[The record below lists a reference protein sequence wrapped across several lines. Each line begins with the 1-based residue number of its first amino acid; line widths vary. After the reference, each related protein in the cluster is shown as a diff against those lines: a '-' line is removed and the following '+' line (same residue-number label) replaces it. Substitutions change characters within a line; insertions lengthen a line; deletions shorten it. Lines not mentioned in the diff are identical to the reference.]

1 MNTYSNLLKK
11 ENILLQKNQ
20 ITKSSSQFRLVFF
33 QKEKY
38 GFFFIKK
45 KLKNQIST
53 FGIANC
59 LRLGVCTDQSQSM
72 INFGPSLHERAQT
85 NATSKIDDKTRSS
98 KYSIICS
105 AIKEQTNYFN
115 FCSPPSTFARSF
127 ASRERAKA
135 MLAQEKA
142 RKSYACA
149 SNNLKLNNS
158 FTLQKNKVDY
168 RVKIYNSTK
177 SSTFS
182 ESKIQLFGKADPRV
196 NKIYSLVC
204 MQVGFAEAAKEQLAL
219 RAQAKLPFCAAPPEE
234 RTFANRRSEQK
245 KKEKKNYNLNFLKK
259 LNSFNFLFEKNATN
273 KWVNWVL
280 ESKIPKNNVNV
291 ESFNKIAPF
300 TSNSQ
305 VQRSGLVNKVY
316 SLGRSAKEQKEE
328 NLLSKNFYKSGYSKI
343 HELKLVSVEIA
354 SPEKIKEWAEKVLP
368 NGKVFGEVTN
378 ANTLHYKTFKP
389 HKGGLFCERIFGPL
403 RDFECACGVRSKPIE
418 LESFLNEN
426 QQKKRFFCMNC
437 DVEYTWSVIR
447 RYQLGYIQLI
457 SPVSHIWF
465 LKANPSYLSLLLDFR
480 RSHLESIIY
489 CTEAITLENLWKNS
503 QTLGLD
509 TSPSTLYS
517 IWQKLLEEEKLITRK
532 HKETKKSHSIF
543 TKGRTKNINFSI
555 NYQLKQNKKR
565 LNLMYLYTNN
575 KDLFYKTTNIMYD
588 YIQNYLYKNKILS
601 NNQFYNYEKSYE
613 KSLKLIYKKTFFQIL
628 ASSQSKTSKQ
638 SLRSTCAS
646 IAFACSSSFALS
658 LFLSLLFREAK
669 ERRLRRTA
677 CEGAK
682 ERSEG
687 ARRRSEE
694 RAKAERKNLHLKNQI
709 ISNIYEKKIMEFKD
723 NFLVLAES
731 IFQIYFIKLY
741 LKDKNFIIQIP
752 NNILQLFCE
761 FFLLYCIQIQFH
773 FYIKKNPLN
782 NLPKILSVNKKKKS
796 STFHPLRSFASAEP
810 MKSSKSK
817 VFTPQATSLI
827 DDSKVLLNHTIKKE
841 NKNNNNNLREHSFC
855 TLSSKEASK
864 SKIFHL
870 KKIKEENNKILK
882 VSSKIKNGIHGATG
896 LFYYTGICVF
906 KKQIKLNTFF
916 QKNKKIH
923 FNFPYNK
930 ETTYKINFNKKDNL
944 FENVKLFL
952 NSIKFSSI
960 SISKSFIQ
968 NVQSKKQTN
977 LLQNL
982 IREIH
987 SYNKNDILS
996 QQKNR
1001 KNISEILYLLYEFYK
1016 KEMVSYKRIPKIEYK
1031 VVNKVYSLLRSAKEQ
1046 KKDKK
1051 YSILNDIYSLNT
1063 FLTLFYIKNHKYKFS
1078 EIINF
1083 NNLINYLCNI
1093 PTNLQTK
1100 FKSNLRKHS
1109 FCTLTSSFALSL
1121 AEQSEGARQRS
1132 EEVSKRRSKKDKILK
1147 IQSKN
1152 VINLTKNCSNLNL
1165 NKKNTLNQRKKF
1177 LFLQKQK
1184 SLILRNPQFFS
1195 SIYSK
1200 KTSKNIYSSQF
1211 SDNYKKTK
1219 ERQYK
1224 EDWQMSLKKKMLK
1237 NDLYTIS
1244 YSHLWS
1250 LNADWKSF
1258 FYYNSAPKDFED
1270 THIYYSYRKGSFY
1283 NKSNKFSTKLDIL
1296 SQIDDIFVSDSMI
1309 QGQRSTEDLKYKKIF
1324 TLLQSEGA
1332 KALSKR
1338 EQPKTKD
1345 PYLKSYFGRQNANN
1359 QSFSLSFPLSLRFFA
1374 PSHAGRLRR
1383 SSKRKKKESSKSL
1396 FAERIKEREAKII
1409 KTTEFLSKINT
1420 PVAGAAI
1427 VKKLLSE
1434 YTPSELKKMVKQH
1447 QVLLPKLNQNIR
1459 QLKEK
1464 AIKKFDFVKI
1474 QKLLN
1479 KRDHIIRRL
1488 KLIRKFS
1495 RKNVDPTS
1503 MILSVLPVL
1512 PPDLRPILKLQNQI
1526 AASDLNRLYQRII
1539 YRNERLK
1546 KFLKDPST
1554 SQSFEMK
1561 YAQRLLQEAVDNL
1574 IQNGKGNVKP
1584 ETNSRGQALKS
1595 LSEILKGKQGR
1606 FRQYLLGKRVDY
1618 SGRSVIVVGPKLK
1631 LYECGLPKE
1640 MAIELFLPFLIKR
1653 ILHYKIARTVIG
1665 AKNFLYSNKTYC
1677 INLLNEIMRNHPV
1690 LLNRAPTLHRLGIQ
1704 AFQPKLVEG
1713 RAILLHPL
1721 VCPAF
1726 NADFDGD
1733 QMAVHLPIT
1742 VEARAEAWTLIFSRN
1757 HLISPATGDP
1767 IVLPS
1772 QDMVLGCYYLTSEK
1786 KNIKRFQKHNKDF
1799 VNSPNQLLS
1808 LHAEQSQFMIDKD
1821 KDVEL
1826 CESASTHGAKSTAL
1840 CTHTK
1845 TNENLNIND
1854 KKYNRFF
1861 CISNLFNLEKVLNA
1875 YQLGKISVQS
1885 IVWIKW
1891 KGNIQ
1896 FANEPLSML
1905 EIRLTRYGIRDQIH
1919 SKSYKRIDKEENI
1932 LNQYIR
1938 TTPGR
1943 ILINNI
1949 AQKCMLL

>member
-11 ENILLQKNQ
+11 ENISIKKNQ
-20 ITKSSSQFRLVFF
+20 IIKSSSKLRLVFF
-33 QKEKY
+33 KKEKY

-45 KLKNQIST
+45 KLKNQIFNST
-53 FGIANC
+53 SN
-59 LRLGVCTDQSQSM
+59 
-72 INFGPSLHERAQT
+72 N
-85 NATSKIDDKTRSS
+85 
-98 KYSIICS
+98 YSIICS
-105 AIKEQTNYFN
+105 ATKEQTNYFN
-115 FCSPPSTFARSF
+115 ENS
-127 ASRERAKA
+127 
-135 MLAQEKA
+135 
-142 RKSYACA
+142 
-149 SNNLKLNNS
+149 KLNNP

-168 RVKIYNSTK
+168 RFQIYNSLLFGSKDYCESSIHKKPLT

-182 ESKIQLFGKADPRV
+182 ESKIQLV
-196 NKIYSLVC
+196 NKVYK
-204 MQVGFAEAAKEQLAL
+204 Q
-219 RAQAKLPFCAAPPEE
+219 
-234 RTFANRRSEQK
+234 

-259 LNSFNFLFEKNATN
+259 LNCFNFLLKKNTTN
-273 KWVNWVL
+273 KWVNWV
-280 ESKIPKNNVNV
+280 NDVNF
-291 ESFNKIAPF
+291 ESFNKIGSF
-300 TSNSQ
+300 TSELQ
-305 VQRSGLVNKVY
+305 VQKN
-316 SLGRSAKEQKEE
+316 KEQ
-328 NLLSKNFYKSGYSKI
+328 NPLSKNLYKSGYSKI
-343 HELKLVSVEIA
+343 HELKLVRVEIA

-403 RDFECACGVRSKPIE
+403 KDFECACGVRSKPIE
-418 LESFLNEN
+418 LESFVNEN

-465 LKANPSYLSLLLDFR
+465 LKANPSYLSLILDFR

-489 CTEAITLENLWKNS
+489 CTEAITLENLWKSS

-517 IWQKLLEEEKLITRK
+517 IWQKLLEEEKLIKRK
-532 HKETKKSHSIF
+532 HKEIKKLVVGEAEKVNKQKQELLF
-543 TKGRTKNINFSI
+543 AKENTKNRNLTINS
-555 NYQLKQNKKR
+555 QLKQNKKH
-565 LNLMYLYTNN
+565 LNLMHLYVNN
-575 KDLFYKTTNIMYD
+575 KDLFYKTKNIMYD
-588 YIQNYLYKNKILS
+588 YIQNSFYKNKILS

-613 KSLKLIYKKTFFQIL
+613 KSLKFIYQKTFFQVL
-628 ASSQSKTSKQ
+628 AFTNKTLLISNIDFFTVDNK
-638 SLRSTCAS
+638 RSC
-646 IAFACSSSFALS
+646 FVSSFDSAKSSHQQNLQVAEVEGEVCAQHHQLMPKKDYPLGGAEERVSSKILLS
-658 LFLSLLFREAK
+658 VEAK
-669 ERRLRRTA
+669 Q
-677 CEGAK
+677 K
-682 ERSEG
+682 SEV
-687 ARRRSEE
+687 
-694 RAKAERKNLHLKNQI
+694 KKQI
-709 ISNIYEKKIMEFKD
+709 LSNIYEKEIMQFKD
-723 NFLVLAES
+723 NFLKLAES
-731 IFQIYFIKLY
+731 FFQIYFIKLY
-741 LKDKNFIIQIP
+741 LKDKNLIIQIP
-752 NNILQLFCE
+752 NNILKVFCE
-761 FFLLYCIQIQFH
+761 FFLFYCIQIQLD
-773 FYIKKNPLN
+773 FYIKRNPLN
-782 NLPKILSVNKKKKS
+782 NLPKILSINKKKKS
-796 STFHPLRSFASAEP
+796 STY
-810 MKSSKSK
+810 
-817 VFTPQATSLI
+817 
-827 DDSKVLLNHTIKKE
+827 NKK
-841 NKNNNNNLREHSFC
+841 NQ
-855 TLSSKEASK
+855 
-864 SKIFHL
+864 IFYL
-870 KKIKEENNKILK
+870 KKIKEGNKKILK
-882 VSSKIKNGIHGATG
+882 VSSKIKKGIGGITG
-896 LFYYTGICVF
+896 FFYYTGICFF

-923 FNFPYNK
+923 LNFLYNK
-930 ETTYKINFNKKDNL
+930 ETTYKIYFNKKKNL
-944 FENVKLFL
+944 LSFAEENVKFSLARAL
-952 NSIKFSSI
+952 LRLRKSPSLRDNDSEIIDNLRISNLQLLKTKSESISGAEEPKNSIA
-960 SISKSFIQ
+960 KSFIQ

-977 LLQNL
+977 LLQYL
-982 IREIH
+982 IREI
-987 SYNKNDILS
+987 YYKNEILS
-996 QQKNR
+996 HQKNQ
-1001 KNISEILYLLYEFYK
+1001 KNASDILYLLYEFYK
-1016 KEMVSYKRIPKIEYK
+1016 KEIVSNTCKQSLLRQSERVFRESLIHDNLRLTKEALVVGEAEKVYFFAPRHRRLSSISDCRKRQKKEKIPEIEYK
-1031 VVNKVYSLLRSAKEQ
+1031 Q
-1046 KKDKK
+1046 DKN
-1051 YSILNDIYSLNT
+1051 SSMLSDIYSFNT
-1063 FLTLFYIKNHKYKFS
+1063 FLNLFYIKNHKYKFS
-1078 EIINF
+1078 EIVNF
-1083 NNLINYLCNI
+1083 NNLINYFCKISN
-1093 PTNLQTK
+1093 NKAYKFTK
-1100 FKSNLRKHS
+1100 KYNVKLVNKVYK
-1109 FCTLTSSFALSL
+1109 
-1121 AEQSEGARQRS
+1121 Q
-1132 EEVSKRRSKKDKILK
+1132 KKDKMLK
-1147 IQSKN
+1147 IQSEN
-1152 VINLTKNCSNLNL
+1152 LINLTKNCSNLNL
-1165 NKKNTLNQRKKF
+1165 NKKNTLNQRKKI

-1184 SLILRNPQFFS
+1184 SLTLRNPQLFS

-1200 KTSKNIYSSQF
+1200 KSSNKIYYSQF
-1211 SDNYKKTK
+1211 SESYNSYNKNSYNNNSYNNNKKPK

-1224 EDWQMSLKKKMLK
+1224 ENFRFHINEAAVNSKINEQNTLQKKMLK

-1244 YSHLWS
+1244 YSHLWP
-1250 LNADWKSF
+1250 LNSDWKSF

-1270 THIYYSYRKGSFY
+1270 TYIFYSYRKESFY

-1296 SQIDDIFVSDSMI
+1296 SQIDNIFISDSMI
-1309 QGQRSTEDLKYKKIF
+1309 KDLGSPFGLVSFPLQIQKSTEDLKYKQIF
-1324 TLLQSEGA
+1324 FT
-1332 KALSKR
+1332 
-1338 EQPKTKD
+1338 EQPNSKD
-1345 PYLKSYFGRQNANN
+1345 TY
-1359 QSFSLSFPLSLRFFA
+1359 
-1374 PSHAGRLRR
+1374 
-1383 SSKRKKKESSKSL
+1383 SL
-1396 FAERIKEREAKII
+1396 FHMQNTASLEPKIVFSESYKTYNNNGLPLPKKERETKVT
-1409 KTTEFLSKINT
+1409 KTTEFLSKMNS
-1420 PVAGAAI
+1420 PLAGAAI

-1464 AIKKFDFVKI
+1464 AIKKLDFVKI

-1495 RKNVDPTS
+1495 CKNGDPTS

-1786 KNIKRFQKHNKDF
+1786 KNIKRLQTHNKDF
-1799 VNSPNQLLS
+1799 VNSPNKHLLPYYNPS
-1808 LHAEQSQFMIDKD
+1808 KINKEAISFMDERSGFRTEDSKNNIK
-1821 KDVEL
+1821 
-1826 CESASTHGAKSTAL
+1826 
-1840 CTHTK
+1840 
-1845 TNENLNIND
+1845 NENLNINE
-1854 KKYNRFF
+1854 KKYNNFF
-1861 CISNLFNLEKVLNA
+1861 CISNIFHLEKVLNA

-1891 KGNIQ
+1891 KGKTQ
-1896 FANEPLSML
+1896 FANEPLSMI
-1905 EIRLTRYGIRDQIH
+1905 EIRLNRYGIRDQIH
-1919 SKSYKRIDKEENI
+1919 SKSYKRIDKAGNL

>member
-11 ENILLQKNQ
+11 ENILLKKNQ

-59 LRLGVCTDQSQSM
+59 LRIGVCTDQSQSM

-85 NATSKIDDKTRSS
+85 NVTSKIDDKTRSS

-115 FCSPPSTFARSF
+115 
-127 ASRERAKA
+127 
-135 MLAQEKA
+135 
-142 RKSYACA
+142 
-149 SNNLKLNNS
+149 NNSKLNNS

-196 NKIYSLVC
+196 NKIYLLVC
-204 MQVGFAEAAKEQLAL
+204 MRFGALARTEAAKEQLA
-219 RAQAKLPFCAAPPEE
+219 QAKLPSE
-234 RTFANRRSEQK
+234 RAFAKRRSEQK

-291 ESFNKIAPF
+291 ESFNKIGPF

-316 SLGRSAKEQKEE
+316 SLVRSAPRANEQKEE

-555 NYQLKQNKKR
+555 NYQLKQNKNR

-575 KDLFYKTTNIMYD
+575 KDLFYKTINIMYD

-638 SLRSTCAS
+638 SLRATCAS

-658 LFLSLLFREAK
+658 LFLS
-669 ERRLRRTA
+669 
-677 CEGAK
+677 
-682 ERSEG
+682 RSEG

-694 RAKAERKNLHLKNQI
+694 QAKAERKNLHLKNQI

-796 STFHPLRSFASAEP
+796 ATFHPLRSFASVEP
-810 MKSSKSK
+810 MKSSESK
-817 VFTPQATSLI
+817 VCAPQATSLI
-827 DDSKVLLNHTIKKE
+827 DDSKILLNHTIKKE
-841 NKNNNNNLREHSFC
+841 NKNNNNNLHKHSFC
-855 TLSSKEASK
+855 TRGASK

-882 VSSKIKNGIHGATG
+882 VSSKIKNGIHGTTG

-1031 VVNKVYSLLRSAKEQ
+1031 VVNKVYSLLHSAKEQ
-1046 KKDKK
+1046 KQDKK

-1093 PTNLQTK
+1093 PTKKYN
-1100 FKSNLRKHS
+1100 
-1109 FCTLTSSFALSL
+1109 
-1121 AEQSEGARQRS
+1121 
-1132 EEVSKRRSKKDKILK
+1132 VKKDKILK

-1211 SDNYKKTK
+1211 SDNYQKPK

-1237 NDLYTIS
+1237 NDLYTIC
-1244 YSHLWS
+1244 YSHLWP

-1296 SQIDDIFVSDSMI
+1296 SQIEDIFVSDSMI

-1332 KALSKR
+1332 KALPKR
-1338 EQPKTKD
+1338 EQPKPKD

-1359 QSFSLSFPLSLRFFA
+1359 QSFSLSFPLSLRSFA
-1374 PSHAGRLRR
+1374 PSHAER
-1383 SSKRKKKESSKSL
+1383 SERKSKESSKSL
-1396 FAERIKEREAKII
+1396 FAERIKERDAKII

-1464 AIKKFDFVKI
+1464 AIKKLDFVKI

-1757 HLISPATGDP
+1757 HLISPATGDL

-1808 LHAEQSQFMIDKD
+1808 LHAEQRQSMIDKD
-1821 KDVEL
+1821 KDVQL
-1826 CESASTHGAKSTAL
+1826 CESASNRGAKSTAL

>member
-1 MNTYSNLLKK
+1 MVFMNTYSNLLKK
-11 ENILLQKNQ
+11 ENILFQQNP
-20 ITKSSSQFRLVFF
+20 ITTSSSPFRLVFLP
-33 QKEKY
+33 KEKY
-38 GFFFIKK
+38 RFFFVGK
-45 KLKNQIST
+45 KLENKRST
-53 FGIANC
+53 
-59 LRLGVCTDQSQSM
+59 S
-72 INFGPSLHERAQT
+72 
-85 NATSKIDDKTRSS
+85 RSN

-105 AIKEQTNYFN
+105 ATKKQTNHLN
-115 FCSPPSTFARSF
+115 DNS
-127 ASRERAKA
+127 
-135 MLAQEKA
+135 
-142 RKSYACA
+142 
-149 SNNLKLNNS
+149 KLNNS
-158 FTLQKNKVDY
+158 FTLKQKNKVDY
-168 RVKIYNSTK
+168 KFQIYNSTK
-177 SSTFS
+177 SATFS
-182 ESKIQLFGKADPRV
+182 ETNIQ
-196 NKIYSLVC
+196 
-204 MQVGFAEAAKEQLAL
+204 
-219 RAQAKLPFCAAPPEE
+219 
-234 RTFANRRSEQK
+234 
-245 KKEKKNYNLNFLKK
+245 KEKKNYNLNFLKK
-259 LNSFNFLFEKNATN
+259 LNCFNFLLKKNATN
-273 KWVNWVL
+273 KWVNWV
-280 ESKIPKNNVNV
+280 NDVNF
-291 ESFNKIAPF
+291 ESFNKIGSSAYHYSAFALPRF
-300 TSNSQ
+300 GKAEAKAKTKELKKAELIASQPLLSLPRSSSASLPQSGGERHDLQ
-305 VQRSGLVNKVY
+305 VQRSG
-316 SLGRSAKEQKEE
+316 EE
-328 NLLSKNFYKSGYSKI
+328 NPLNKNLYKTGYSKI

-403 RDFECACGVRSKPIE
+403 KDFECACGVRSKPME
-418 LESFLNEN
+418 LESYLNEN

-447 RYQLGYIQLI
+447 RYQLGYINLI

-465 LKANPSYLSLLLDFR
+465 LKANPSYLSLLLDLR

-489 CTEAITLENLWKNS
+489 CTEAITLENLWKS
-503 QTLGLD
+503 AQTLGLD

-517 IWQKLLEEEKLITRK
+517 IWQKLLEEEKSIKRK
-532 HKETKKSHSIF
+532 HKEIKKMESFLSPHSMP
-543 TKGRTKNINFSI
+543 SALS
-555 NYQLKQNKKR
+555 LKLSGSAPLSSVPAALSLPLSLPSSAKPSLRERLRFFREANEAEPKEPKPKEPKEPKAKQKSLCLSGSLLQQKR
-565 LNLMYLYTNN
+565 LNLMYLYIKN
-575 KDLFYKTTNIMYD
+575 KDLFYKKNIMSD
-588 YIQNYLYKNKILS
+588 YIQNYFYKNKILS

-613 KSLKLIYKKTFFQIL
+613 KNLKLMYKKTFFQVVGEAKAFTNNTFL
-628 ASSQSKTSKQ
+628 FSS
-638 SLRSTCAS
+638 
-646 IAFACSSSFALS
+646 ALS
-658 LFLSLLFREAK
+658 LPLASVLSASPSEEAK
-669 ERRLRRTA
+669 EEPKRARSSQKILFFKDLINKLNIYNSLA
-677 CEGAK
+677 PHSMEKNFVLSSALLKSKISSLFGIYYYSHNNKLQK
-682 ERSEG
+682 EN
-687 ARRRSEE
+687 
-694 RAKAERKNLHLKNQI
+694 KKIKNLHLKKQI
-709 ISNIYEKKIMEFKD
+709 ISNIYEKEIVQFKD

-731 IFQIYFIKLY
+731 FFQIYFTKLY
-741 LKDKNFIIQIP
+741 LKDKNFIMQIP

-761 FFLLYCIQIQFH
+761 FFLFYCIQIQLN

-782 NLPKILSVNKKKKS
+782 NLPKIFSNNKKKI
-796 STFHPLRSFASAEP
+796 STY
-810 MKSSKSK
+810 
-817 VFTPQATSLI
+817 
-827 DDSKVLLNHTIKKE
+827 
-841 NKNNNNNLREHSFC
+841 NKNNQ
-855 TLSSKEASK
+855 
-864 SKIFHL
+864 IFSL
-870 KKIKEENNKILK
+870 KKIKAGNNKILK
-882 VSSKIKNGIHGATG
+882 VSSKIKKGIHSTTG
-896 LFYYTGICVF
+896 LFYYTGICLF
-906 KKQIKLNTFF
+906 KKQIKLNMFF
-916 QKNKKIH
+916 QKNKKFH
-923 FNFPYNK
+923 LNFPYNK
-930 ETTYKINFNKKDNL
+930 EITYKINFNKKNNL
-944 FENVKLFL
+944 FENVKLSL
-952 NSIKFSSI
+952 NLIESFNKYSSI
-960 SISKSFIQ
+960 SISKSFIP
-968 NVQSKKQTN
+968 NVQNKKQAN
-977 LLQNL
+977 LLQIL
-982 IREIH
+982 IQEIH
-987 SYNKNDILS
+987 HKNNILS
-996 QQKNR
+996 IQKNR
-1001 KNISEILYLLYEFYK
+1001 KNLSDILYVLYQFYK
-1016 KEMVSYKRIPKIEYK
+1016 KEMVSYKETSEIKYK
-1031 VVNKVYSLLRSAKEQ
+1031 Q
-1046 KKDKK
+1046 DKK
-1051 YSILNDIYSLNT
+1051 FSILMDIYSLST
-1063 FLTLFYIKNHKYKFS
+1063 FLNLFYIKNNKYKFS

-1083 NNLINYLCNI
+1083 NNLINYLYKI
-1093 PTNLQTK
+1093 S
-1100 FKSNLRKHS
+1100 SNKKYKLFHLGSSLAS
-1109 FCTLTSSFALSL
+1109 FTPSALSL
-1121 AEQSEGARQRS
+1121 HFFRSQPLRESEGEAEANEAEPKEAEDLPKPREPQRKLLLSLRPSHFGSFGSALPKRKRVGKAEEGSERAERNKRS
-1132 EEVSKRRSKKDKILK
+1132 ETEDMMQKDQILK
-1147 IQSKN
+1147 IQSGN
-1152 VINLTKNCSNLNL
+1152 VINLTKNCSYLNL

-1195 SIYSK
+1195 SIYFK
-1200 KTSKNIYSSQF
+1200 KTANNIYTEQYSQ
-1211 SDNYKKTK
+1211 SPKA
-1219 ERQYK
+1219 RQYK
-1224 EDWQMSLKKKMLK
+1224 EDWPSSSLPLLHIGSFAPFGSRKHVGFAEEGTEAKGSEAELLLSLPRRGSALPSERSEQKKILK

-1244 YSHLWS
+1244 YSHLWP

-1283 NKSNKFSTKLDIL
+1283 NKSNKFSTKLDIV
-1296 SQIDDIFVSDSMI
+1296 SQIDEIFVSDSMNNDPSLL
-1309 QGQRSTEDLKYKKIF
+1309 GSFASFASSSPKRSKRVHGTE
-1324 TLLQSEGA
+1324 EGA
-1332 KALSKR
+1332 KEANRVRSSSG
-1338 EQPKTKD
+1338 EQRSKTKVT
-1345 PYLKSYFGRQNANN
+1345 
-1359 QSFSLSFPLSLRFFA
+1359 
-1374 PSHAGRLRR
+1374 
-1383 SSKRKKKESSKSL
+1383 
-1396 FAERIKEREAKII
+1396 
-1409 KTTEFLSKINT
+1409 KTTEFLSKMNS

-1427 VKKLLSE
+1427 IKKLLSE

-1447 QVLLPKLNQNIR
+1447 QVLLPKLTQNIR
-1459 QLKEK
+1459 KLKEK
-1464 AIKKFDFVKI
+1464 AIKKLDFVKI

-1495 RKNVDPTS
+1495 RKNVEPTS

-1786 KNIKRFQKHNKDF
+1786 KNISATRSQISTFKLSDQLPLAKLKELKQSEKPSPPLRGSEAEPLYGSESEELSSKRSERSEAEHNNNF
-1799 VNSPNQLLS
+1799 INSPNKL
-1808 LHAEQSQFMIDKD
+1808 E
-1821 KDVEL
+1821 
-1826 CESASTHGAKSTAL
+1826 
-1840 CTHTK
+1840 

-1854 KKYNRFF
+1854 KKYKNFF

-1891 KGNIQ
+1891 NGKTQ
-1896 FANEPLSML
+1896 FANEPLSMI
-1905 EIRLTRYGIRDQIH
+1905 EIRLNRYGIRDQIH
-1919 SKSYKRIDKEENI
+1919 SKFYKRIDKKENL
-1932 LNQYIR
+1932 LNQYIQ

-1949 AQKCMLL
+1949 TQKCMFL

>member
-1 MNTYSNLLKK
+1 MNTYSKLLKK
-11 ENILLQKNQ
+11 ENILIKKNKL
-20 ITKSSSQFRLVFF
+20 IKSSSQYRFVFF
-33 QKEKY
+33 KKEKY

-45 KLKNQIST
+45 NLNNQISYK
-53 FGIANC
+53 
-59 LRLGVCTDQSQSM
+59 RL
-72 INFGPSLHERAQT
+72 N
-85 NATSKIDDKTRSS
+85 

-105 AIKEQTNYFN
+105 ATKEQQNYFN
-115 FCSPPSTFARSF
+115 ENS
-127 ASRERAKA
+127 
-135 MLAQEKA
+135 
-142 RKSYACA
+142 
-149 SNNLKLNNS
+149 KLNNS
-158 FTLQKNKVDY
+158 FTLQRNKVDY
-168 RVKIYNSTK
+168 RFQIYNSTK
-177 SSTFS
+177 SSILNN
-182 ESKIQLFGKADPRV
+182 ESK
-196 NKIYSLVC
+196 
-204 MQVGFAEAAKEQLAL
+204 MQKE
-219 RAQAKLPFCAAPPEE
+219 
-234 RTFANRRSEQK
+234 T
-245 KKEKKNYNLNFLKK
+245 KNYNLNFLKK
-259 LNSFNFLFEKNATN
+259 LNNFHFLFQKNATN
-273 KWVNWVL
+273 KWVNWVNDVNIESFTSEL
-280 ESKIPKNNVNV
+280 QVQKSKFAFASSRFFFDNRRFPSAPSPSPEATVKKRSEGFAPRAEAQKGGDEAEQEKVSQSESK
-291 ESFNKIAPF
+291 
-300 TSNSQ
+300 
-305 VQRSGLVNKVY
+305 
-316 SLGRSAKEQKEE
+316 QKEE
-328 NLLSKNFYKSGYSKI
+328 NPLNKNLYKSGYSKI

-403 RDFECACGVRSKPIE
+403 KDFECACGVRSKPME
-418 LESFLNEN
+418 FESFLSASPTEN

-447 RYQLGYIQLI
+447 RYQLGYIQFI

-489 CTEAITLENLWKNS
+489 CTEAITLENLWKSS

-517 IWQKLLEEEKLITRK
+517 IWQKLLEEEKLIKRK
-532 HKETKKSHSIF
+532 HKEIKKIESLFHYKNKNETKETSKESLPSSHLQSRSERSETSASSSPSLPAKAMEPTRLSF
-543 TKGRTKNINFSI
+543 ADAKKKRAKGAKNINFLIHS
-555 NYQLKQNKKR
+555 QLKQNKKH
-565 LNLMYLYTNN
+565 LNLMDLYLNN
-575 KDLFYKTTNIMYD
+575 KDLFYKTKNIMYD
-588 YIQNYLYKNKILS
+588 YIQNSFYKNKILS
-601 NNQFYNYEKSYE
+601 NNKFYNYEKSYK
-613 KSLKLIYKKTFFQIL
+613 KSLKLLYKKTFFQVL
-628 ASSQSKTSKQ
+628 AFANNTLLISHLKKQMISYNNELINFSQSEKQ
-638 SLRSTCAS
+638 DKVYKQN
-646 IAFACSSSFALS
+646 
-658 LFLSLLFREAK
+658 K
-669 ERRLRRTA
+669 E
-677 CEGAK
+677 
-682 ERSEG
+682 
-687 ARRRSEE
+687 
-694 RAKAERKNLHLKNQI
+694 
-709 ISNIYEKKIMEFKD
+709 IMQFKD
-723 NFLVLAES
+723 NFLRLAES
-731 IFQIYFIKLY
+731 FFQIYFIKLY
-741 LKDKNFIIQIP
+741 LKETNLIIQIP
-752 NNILQLFCE
+752 NSILQVFCE
-761 FFLLYCIQIQFH
+761 FFLFYCIQIKKD

-782 NLPKILSVNKKKKS
+782 NLPKILSFHKETYLTS
-796 STFHPLRSFASAEP
+796 SAPS
-810 MKSSKSK
+810 
-817 VFTPQATSLI
+817 
-827 DDSKVLLNHTIKKE
+827 
-841 NKNNNNNLREHSFC
+841 NKNNQ
-855 TLSSKEASK
+855 
-864 SKIFHL
+864 IFYL
-870 KKIKEENNKILK
+870 KKIKQGNNKILK
-882 VSSKIKNGIHGATG
+882 VSSKIKKGIRSTTG
-896 LFYYTGICVF
+896 LYYYTGICIL
-906 KKQIKLNTFF
+906 KKQIKLNSFF
-916 QKNKKIH
+916 QKNKKILT
-923 FNFPYNK
+923 FASTREGKQNLQVIKNDNSN
-930 ETTYKINFNKKDNL
+930 ETTYKMNFNQTNNL
-944 FENVKLFL
+944 FENVKVSLK
-952 NSIKFSSI
+952 SIKSFNTSSSI

-968 NVQSKKQTN
+968 NIESKKQTN

-982 IREIH
+982 IREI
-987 SYNKNDILS
+987 YYKNDILS
-996 QQKNR
+996 EQKNR
-1001 KNISEILYLLYEFYK
+1001 KNLSDILYLLYKFYK
-1016 KEMVSYKRIPKIEYK
+1016 KNILSYKKIPEIEYK
-1031 VVNKVYSLLRSAKEQ
+1031 FAQLLLLRLRRPATSTIDERSESAKPKKAPPSAVASAREAQLISKRDKVSQSESKQ
-1046 KKDKK
+1046 KKEKK
-1051 YSILNDIYSLNT
+1051 SSMLSNIYSLNT
-1063 FLTLFYIKNHKYKFS
+1063 FLNLFYIKTHKYKFS
-1078 EIINF
+1078 EIVNLNKIINSLCIIS
-1083 NNLINYLCNI
+1083 NNKKYKLTKKYNI
-1093 PTNLQTK
+1093 
-1100 FKSNLRKHS
+1100 
-1109 FCTLTSSFALSL
+1109 
-1121 AEQSEGARQRS
+1121 
-1132 EEVSKRRSKKDKILK
+1132 KKNKNLK
-1147 IQSKN
+1147 IQSEN
-1152 VINLTKNCSNLNL
+1152 LINLTKNCSNLNL
-1165 NKKNTLNQRKKF
+1165 NKTNTLNQRKKL

-1184 SLILRNPQFFS
+1184 SLNLRNPQFFS
-1195 SIYSK
+1195 SIYSYN
-1200 KTSKNIYSSQF
+1200 KTNNIYDSQF
-1211 SDNYKKTK
+1211 SESYNKKQK

-1224 EDWQMSLKKKMLK
+1224 DDFRHIIYEEQSPLQKKMLK

-1244 YSHLWS
+1244 YSHLWP

-1270 THIYYSYRKGSFY
+1270 TYIYYSYRKRNFY
-1283 NKSNKFSTKLDIL
+1283 NKSNKFSTKLDSLSEIEDL
-1296 SQIDDIFVSDSMI
+1296 SFTRLLLRRLGSITGGEEAERSRPATSTIDKEAELVQQKTKETYSLLHQQNAESLESQIVFASATSPPA
-1309 QGQRSTEDLKYKKIF
+1309 KKRNPF
-1324 TLLQSEGA
+1324 
-1332 KALSKR
+1332 
-1338 EQPKTKD
+1338 
-1345 PYLKSYFGRQNANN
+1345 
-1359 QSFSLSFPLSLRFFA
+1359 RFFA
-1374 PSHAGRLRR
+1374 GGDVADAYNKNDLQLP
-1383 SSKRKKKESSKSL
+1383 KKEL
-1396 FAERIKEREAKII
+1396 RFAKETRVT
-1409 KTTEFLSKINT
+1409 KTTEFLSKMNT
-1420 PVAGAAI
+1420 PLAGAAI

-1464 AIKKFDFVKI
+1464 AIKKLDFVKI

-1786 KNIKRFQKHNKDF
+1786 KNIKRSFFAVFDNRRLSKGGEGEEVSFKD
-1799 VNSPNQLLS
+1799 NTNQ
-1808 LHAEQSQFMIDKD
+1808 ENI
-1821 KDVEL
+1821 
-1826 CESASTHGAKSTAL
+1826 
-1840 CTHTK
+1840 
-1845 TNENLNIND
+1845 TNGNLNIND
-1854 KKYNRFF
+1854 KKYKNFF
-1861 CISNLFNLEKVLNA
+1861 CISNLFHLEKVLNA

-1891 KGNIQ
+1891 KGKTQ
-1896 FANEPLSML
+1896 FANEPLSMI
-1905 EIRLTRYGIRDQIH
+1905 EIRLNRYGIRDQIH
-1919 SKSYKRIDKEENI
+1919 SKSYTRIDKEGNL

>member
-1 MNTYSNLLKK
+1 MNTYLNLLKK

-20 ITKSSSQFRLVFF
+20 ITKSSSQFKLIFF

-45 KLKNQIST
+45 KLKNQMST
-53 FGIANC
+53 FELC
-59 LRLGVCTDQSQSM
+59 YS
-72 INFGPSLHERAQT
+72 
-85 NATSKIDDKTRSS
+85 KTRSN
-98 KYSIICS
+98 KNSIICS
-105 AIKEQTNYFN
+105 ATKLQTNYLN
-115 FCSPPSTFARSF
+115 DYS
-127 ASRERAKA
+127 
-135 MLAQEKA
+135 
-142 RKSYACA
+142 
-149 SNNLKLNNS
+149 KLNNS

-168 RVKIYNSTK
+168 RFQIYNSKK
-177 SSTFS
+177 SATFS
-182 ESKIQLFGKADPRV
+182 ESKIQLA
-196 NKIYSLVC
+196 NKVSFFCSSSSQPLRGI
-204 MQVGFAEAAKEQLAL
+204 EAKEQM
-219 RAQAKLPFCAAPPEE
+219 
-234 RTFANRRSEQK
+234 QK
-245 KKEKKNYNLNFLKK
+245 KEKNYNLNFLKK
-259 LNSFNFLFEKNATN
+259 LNCFNFLFKNNATN

-280 ESKIPKNNVNV
+280 ESKINDNLRFAAAPRKRMQSFCASKSKKLLKKNDVNV
-291 ESFNKIAPF
+291 ESFNKIGSFP
-300 TSNSQ
+300 SDLH
-305 VQRSGLVNKVY
+305 VQRSGEVNPLNK
-316 SLGRSAKEQKEE
+316 
-328 NLLSKNFYKSGYSKI
+328 NLYKSGYSKI

-354 SPEKIKEWAEKVLP
+354 SSEKIKEWAEKVLP

-418 LESFLNEN
+418 LESFVNEN

-489 CTEAITLENLWKNS
+489 CTESITLENLWKSS

-517 IWQKLLEEEKLITRK
+517 IWQKLLEEEKLIKRK
-532 HKETKKSHSIF
+532 HKEIKKIKSLF
-543 TKGRTKNINFSI
+543 TKGSTKNITLPI
-555 NYQLKQNKKR
+555 YYLKQNKKR
-565 LNLMYLYTNN
+565 LNLMYLYANN

-588 YIQNYLYKNKILS
+588 SIQNSFYKNKIFS

-628 ASSQSKTSKQ
+628 AFTNKTFLFSHVHLKVLKILFFKDLINKLDIYNSLSSKSKSQKEILKVTKKVDSKIA
-638 SLRSTCAS
+638 TCAS
-646 IAFACSSSFALS
+646 QPLRGSECKAFDSFT
-658 LFLSLLFREAK
+658 E
-669 ERRLRRTA
+669 
-677 CEGAK
+677 
-682 ERSEG
+682 
-687 ARRRSEE
+687 RRSEKQVKE
-694 RAKAERKNLHLKNQI
+694 ERKNLHLKKQI
-709 ISNIYEKKIMEFKD
+709 ISNIHEKEIMQFKD

-731 IFQIYFIKLY
+731 FFQIYFIKLY
-741 LKDKNFIIQIP
+741 LKDKNLIIQIP

-761 FFLLYCIQIQFH
+761 FFVFYYIQIQFN

-796 STFHPLRSFASAEP
+796 STY
-810 MKSSKSK
+810 
-817 VFTPQATSLI
+817 
-827 DDSKVLLNHTIKKE
+827 
-841 NKNNNNNLREHSFC
+841 NKNNLR
-855 TLSSKEASK
+855 K
-864 SKIFHL
+864 SQIFYL
-870 KKIKEENNKILK
+870 KKIKEGNKKILK
-882 VSSKIKNGIHGATG
+882 VSSKIKKGIHGTTG
-896 LFYYTGICVF
+896 FFYYTGICLF

-916 QKNKKIH
+916 QKNKKLH
-923 FNFPYNK
+923 LKFPYNK
-930 ETTYKINFNKKDNL
+930 ETTYKINFNKKNNL
-944 FENVKLFL
+944 FENVKLLL
-952 NSIKFSSI
+952 NSIESFNTFSSI

-977 LLQNL
+977 ILQNL

-987 SYNKNDILS
+987 YKNDILS

-1001 KNISEILYLLYEFYK
+1001 KNVSDILYLLYEFYK
-1016 KEMVSYKRIPKIEYK
+1016 KEMVSFTCKESLQVTSASQSLFHLAKGSEYKSFDSFAASVLRISAAEANASAAFRKTRALRSEKQTKEARIPEIEYK
-1031 VVNKVYSLLRSAKEQ
+1031 Q
-1046 KKDKK
+1046 DKK
-1051 YSILNDIYSLNT
+1051 YSILSEIYSLNT
-1063 FLTLFYIKNHKYKFS
+1063 FLNLFYVKNHKYKFS
-1078 EIINF
+1078 EIINC
-1083 NNLINYLCNI
+1083 NNLINYLCKISN
-1093 PTNLQTK
+1093 NLQIK
-1100 FKSNLRKHS
+1100 FASNLR
-1109 FCTLTSSFALSL
+1109 FSSSHH
-1121 AEQSEGARQRS
+1121 G
-1132 EEVSKRRSKKDKILK
+1132 VSKRSKKSKLTEKNNIKKDKILK

-1152 VINLTKNCSNLNL
+1152 VINLTKNYSNLNL
-1165 NKKNTLNQRKKF
+1165 NKKNTLTQRKKI

-1200 KTSKNIYSSQF
+1200 KTSNNKYFTERSKF
-1211 SDNYKKTK
+1211 SKFYNKKSK

-1224 EDWQMSLKKKMLK
+1224 EDWQIPLQKKMLK

-1244 YSHLWS
+1244 YSHLWP

-1270 THIYYSYRKGSFY
+1270 THIYYSYRKGNFY
-1283 NKSNKFSTKLDIL
+1283 NKINKFNTKLDIL
-1296 SQIDDIFVSDSMI
+1296 SQIDDIIVSDSMI
-1309 QGQRSTEDLKYKKIF
+1309 QGQRSTEDLKYKQIF
-1324 TLLQSEGA
+1324 FT
-1332 KALSKR
+1332 
-1338 EQPKTKD
+1338 EQPKSKNT
-1345 PYLKSYFGRQNANN
+1345 YLKSYFGRQNANT
-1359 QSFSLSFPLSLRFFA
+1359 QSFSLSQSEAQRTVSFE
-1374 PSHAGRLRR
+1374 
-1383 SSKRKKKESSKSL
+1383 SKIQKEQ
-1396 FAERIKEREAKII
+1396 EAKVT
-1409 KTTEFLSKINT
+1409 KTTEFLSKMNS
-1420 PVAGAAI
+1420 PLAGAAI

-1464 AIKKFDFVKI
+1464 AIKKLDFVKI

-1799 VNSPNQLLS
+1799 VNSPNQLHS
-1808 LHAEQSQFMIDKD
+1808 GAVFHA
-1821 KDVEL
+1821 
-1826 CESASTHGAKSTAL
+1826 
-1840 CTHTK
+1840 HTK
-1845 TNENLNIND
+1845 TNENTNIND
-1854 KKYNRFF
+1854 KKYKHFF

-1891 KGNIQ
+1891 KGNTQ

-1905 EIRLTRYGIRDQIH
+1905 EMRLNRYGIRDQIH
-1919 SKSYKRIDKEENI
+1919 SKSYKRIDKEENL

>member
-11 ENILLQKNQ
+11 EKISFQQNP

-38 GFFFIKK
+38 EFFFIRK
-45 KLKNQIST
+45 KLENQIST
-53 FGIANC
+53 
-59 LRLGVCTDQSQSM
+59 S
-72 INFGPSLHERAQT
+72 
-85 NATSKIDDKTRSS
+85 RSNH
-98 KYSIICS
+98 YSIICS
-105 AIKEQTNYFN
+105 ATKKQINHFN
-115 FCSPPSTFARSF
+115 DNS
-127 ASRERAKA
+127 
-135 MLAQEKA
+135 
-142 RKSYACA
+142 
-149 SNNLKLNNS
+149 KLNNS
-158 FTLQKNKVDY
+158 FTLQKNKVDSAP
-168 RVKIYNSTK
+168 RRFQIYNSTK
-177 SSTFS
+177 SATFS
-182 ESKIQLFGKADPRV
+182 RSFMERTQTKIQ
-196 NKIYSLVC
+196 
-204 MQVGFAEAAKEQLAL
+204 
-219 RAQAKLPFCAAPPEE
+219 
-234 RTFANRRSEQK
+234 
-245 KKEKKNYNLNFLKK
+245 KEKKNYNLNFLKK
-259 LNSFNFLFEKNATN
+259 LNCFNFLLKKNATN
-273 KWVNWVL
+273 KWVNWV
-280 ESKIPKNNVNV
+280 NDANF
-291 ESFNKIAPF
+291 ESFNKLGSMKRADA
-300 TSNSQ
+300 NEQ
-305 VQRSGLVNKVY
+305 QQRSG
-316 SLGRSAKEQKEE
+316 EE
-328 NLLSKNFYKSGYSKI
+328 NLLNKNLYKTGYSKL

-403 RDFECACGVRSKPIE
+403 KDFECACGVRSKPME
-418 LESFLNEN
+418 LESYLNEN
-426 QQKKRFFCMNC
+426 QQKKHFFCTNC

-447 RYQLGYIQLI
+447 RYQLGYINLI

-480 RSHLESIIY
+480 RSHLESIVY
-489 CTEAITLENLWKNS
+489 CTEAITLENLWKSS
-503 QTLGLD
+503 QMLGLD

-517 IWQKLLEEEKLITRK
+517 IWQKLLEEEKLLKRK
-532 HKETKKSHSIF
+532 HNEVNASSVKLNLFGSSVFSRSEEAKKPTSERADAKEPMREIESFLSSHSMPSALSLTHPQSAEPTEKSKERSERAF
-543 TKGRTKNINFSI
+543 TSTSTKHTKLNEQMQRS
-555 NYQLKQNKKR
+555 QLLLLQQKRR
-565 LNLMYLYTNN
+565 LNLMYLYINN
-575 KDLFYKTTNIMYD
+575 KDLFYKKNIMSD
-588 YIQNYLYKNKILS
+588 YIENSFYKTKILS

-613 KSLKLIYKKTFFQIL
+613 KSLKLIYKKTFFQVLAFTNNTFLFSRSSQKIFFFKDLINKLDIYNSLSL
-628 ASSQSKTSKQ
+628 ASFHISSLDSQSEFGIEDSKTAESDRRANAKELLQREKNFVLSQ
-638 SLRSTCAS
+638 SLIS
-646 IAFACSSSFALS
+646 S
-658 LFLSLLFREAK
+658 LFGIYDYSHNNKLQK
-669 ERRLRRTA
+669 ED
-677 CEGAK
+677 K
-682 ERSEG
+682 
-687 ARRRSEE
+687 
-694 RAKAERKNLHLKNQI
+694 KRKNFHLKNQI
-709 ISNIYEKKIMEFKD
+709 ISNIYEKEIVQFKD
-723 NFLVLAES
+723 NFLVFAES
-731 IFQIYFIKLY
+731 FFQIYFTKLY
-741 LKDKNFIIQIP
+741 LKDKTLIMQIS

-761 FFLLYCIQIQFH
+761 FFLFYCIQIQLN

-782 NLPKILSVNKKKKS
+782 NLPKIFSVRHSLVDSRSKFGSLPFAEQRSGSVARSASPKHRSEEDSKTAEEGARKS
-796 STFHPLRSFASAEP
+796 STS
-810 MKSSKSK
+810 
-817 VFTPQATSLI
+817 
-827 DDSKVLLNHTIKKE
+827 
-841 NKNNNNNLREHSFC
+841 NKNNQ
-855 TLSSKEASK
+855 
-864 SKIFHL
+864 IFSHFFAERMQ
-870 KKIKEENNKILK
+870 KKIKKGNYKILK
-882 VSSKIKNGIHGATG
+882 VSSKIKKGINSVTG
-896 LFYYTGICVF
+896 LFYYTGICLF
-906 KKQIKLNTFF
+906 KKQIKLNMFF
-916 QKNKKIH
+916 QKNKKFH
-923 FNFPYNK
+923 LKYPYDN
-930 ETTYKINFNKKDNL
+930 EITYKINFSLLRGANAKKNNL
-944 FENVKLFL
+944 FENVKLAL
-952 NSIKFSSI
+952 NSIESFNTHHFTKSI
-960 SISKSFIQ
+960 SHSTLSLIP
-968 NVQSKKQTN
+968 NVQLGIRSLIRFGSQSERADEKKPKKEQEKQTN
-977 LLQNL
+977 LLQIL
-982 IREIH
+982 IQDIYH
-987 SYNKNDILS
+987 KNDILS
-996 QQKNR
+996 IQKNR
-1001 KNISEILYLLYEFYK
+1001 KNVSDILYLLYEFYK
-1016 KEMVSYKRIPKIEYK
+1016 KEMVFYKETTEIEYK
-1031 VVNKVYSLLRSAKEQ
+1031 Q
-1046 KKDKK
+1046 DKTC
-1051 YSILNDIYSLNT
+1051 SILSEIYSLSTSLN
-1063 FLTLFYIKNHKYKFS
+1063 LFYIKNNKYKFS
-1078 EIINF
+1078 EIVKF
-1083 NNLINYLCNI
+1083 NNLINYLYKLSSNKKYKLMKKYNI
-1093 PTNLQTK
+1093 EDSKKADATA
-1100 FKSNLRKHS
+1100 
-1109 FCTLTSSFALSL
+1109 C
-1121 AEQSEGARQRS
+1121 
-1132 EEVSKRRSKKDKILK
+1132 EEVKESMHKSKRTQKDKILK
-1147 IQSKN
+1147 IQFEN
-1152 VINLTKNCSNLNL
+1152 AINLTKNCSNLNFSL
-1165 NKKNTLNQRKKF
+1165 LCAQSEGGSSASPTARSSLREKPKHRTDVNAKKNTLNQRKRF

-1200 KTSKNIYSSQF
+1200 KTSNSIYYSQ
-1211 SDNYKKTK
+1211 SPKKK
-1219 ERQYK
+1219 QYK
-1224 EDWQMSLKKKMLK
+1224 EDWQSSLQKKMLK

-1283 NKSNKFSTKLDIL
+1283 NKSNKFSTKLEIV
-1296 SQIDDIFVSDSMI
+1296 SQIGFGLRSKKAFRGAAEQDIFVSDSMNENF
-1309 QGQRSTEDLKYKKIF
+1309 RSRLGSSHLQPLQPF
-1324 TLLQSEGA
+1324 TSVL
-1332 KALSKR
+1332 
-1338 EQPKTKD
+1338 
-1345 PYLKSYFGRQNANN
+1345 
-1359 QSFSLSFPLSLRFFA
+1359 SLSAKLHGSAQSKPFA
-1374 PSHAGRLRR
+1374 SAEPKR
-1383 SSKRKKKESSKSL
+1383 SSGETTHSYEQRPKPKV
-1396 FAERIKEREAKII
+1396 A
-1409 KTTEFLSKINT
+1409 KTTEFLSKINS
-1420 PVAGAAI
+1420 PLAGAAI

-1434 YTPSELKKMVKQH
+1434 YTPAELKKMVKQH

-1464 AIKKFDFVKI
+1464 ATKKLDFVKI

-1786 KNIKRFQKHNKDF
+1786 KNILASRLGGSVAFDSSAKPTSERADAHRIDAKIA
-1799 VNSPNQLLS
+1799 NS
-1808 LHAEQSQFMIDKD
+1808 
-1821 KDVEL
+1821 
-1826 CESASTHGAKSTAL
+1826 
-1840 CTHTK
+1840 
-1845 TNENLNIND
+1845 D
-1854 KKYNRFF
+1854 KKYKNLF

-1891 KGNIQ
+1891 NGKTQ
-1896 FANEPLSML
+1896 FANEPLSII
-1905 EIRLTRYGIRDQIH
+1905 EIRLNRYGIRDQIH
-1919 SKSYKRIDKEENI
+1919 SKSYKRIDKKENL

-1949 AQKCMLL
+1949 AQKCMFL

>member
-11 ENILLQKNQ
+11 ENILFQQNP
-20 ITKSSSQFRLVFF
+20 ITKRASPFRLVFF

-38 GFFFIKK
+38 RFFFVGK
-45 KLKNQIST
+45 KLENQIST
-53 FGIANC
+53 
-59 LRLGVCTDQSQSM
+59 S
-72 INFGPSLHERAQT
+72 
-85 NATSKIDDKTRSS
+85 RSN

-105 AIKEQTNYFN
+105 ATKEQTNHFN
-115 FCSPPSTFARSF
+115 DNS
-127 ASRERAKA
+127 
-135 MLAQEKA
+135 
-142 RKSYACA
+142 
-149 SNNLKLNNS
+149 KLNNS
-158 FTLQKNKVDY
+158 FTLKQKNKVDY
-168 RVKIYNSTK
+168 RFQIYNSTK
-177 SSTFS
+177 SATFS
-182 ESKIQLFGKADPRV
+182 ETNIQ
-196 NKIYSLVC
+196 
-204 MQVGFAEAAKEQLAL
+204 
-219 RAQAKLPFCAAPPEE
+219 
-234 RTFANRRSEQK
+234 
-245 KKEKKNYNLNFLKK
+245 KEKKNYNLNFLKK
-259 LNSFNFLFEKNATN
+259 LNCFNFLLKKNATN
-273 KWVNWVL
+273 KWVNWV
-280 ESKIPKNNVNV
+280 NDVNF
-291 ESFNKIAPF
+291 ESFNKIG
-300 TSNSQ
+300 SVRYDLQ
-305 VQRSGLVNKVY
+305 VQRSGKENPLNK
-316 SLGRSAKEQKEE
+316 
-328 NLLSKNFYKSGYSKI
+328 NLYKTGYSKI

-403 RDFECACGVRSKPIE
+403 KDFECACGVRSKPME
-418 LESFLNEN
+418 LESYLNEN

-447 RYQLGYIQLI
+447 RYQLGYINLI

-480 RSHLESIIY
+480 RSHLESIVY
-489 CTEAITLENLWKNS
+489 CTEAITLENLWKSS
-503 QTLGLD
+503 QMLGLD

-517 IWQKLLEEEKLITRK
+517 IWQKLLEEEKLIKRK
-532 HKETKKSHSIF
+532 HKEIKKIESFLSSHSMPSALSL
-543 TKGRTKNINFSI
+543 THPQNGEAKQSS
-555 NYQLKQNKKR
+555 QLLLRSATFAGSFVSSSVPPTARALPKEPSLRVRRSERAKRKKRKR
-565 LNLMYLYTNN
+565 LNLMYLYINN
-575 KDLFYKTTNIMYD
+575 KDLFYKKNIMSD
-588 YIQNYLYKNKILS
+588 YIQNSFYKNKILS
-601 NNQFYNYEKSYE
+601 NNQFYNYENSYE
-613 KSLKLIYKKTFFQIL
+613 KNLKLMYKKTFFQVL
-628 ASSQSKTSKQ
+628 AFTNNTFLFSRSSQKILFFKDLINKLDIYNSLSSLKNCEKNFILSQ
-638 SLRSTCAS
+638 SLIS
-646 IAFACSSSFALS
+646 S
-658 LFLSLLFREAK
+658 LFGIYDYSHNNKLQK
-669 ERRLRRTA
+669 EN
-677 CEGAK
+677 K
-682 ERSEG
+682 
-687 ARRRSEE
+687 
-694 RAKAERKNLHLKNQI
+694 KRKNLHLKKQI
-709 ISNIYEKKIMEFKD
+709 ISNIYEKEIVQFKD

-731 IFQIYFIKLY
+731 FFQIYFTKLY
-741 LKDKNFIIQIP
+741 LKDKNLIIQIP

-761 FFLLYCIQIQFH
+761 FFLFYCIQIQLN

-796 STFHPLRSFASAEP
+796 STY
-810 MKSSKSK
+810 
-817 VFTPQATSLI
+817 
-827 DDSKVLLNHTIKKE
+827 NKK
-841 NKNNNNNLREHSFC
+841 NQ
-855 TLSSKEASK
+855 
-864 SKIFHL
+864 IFSL
-870 KKIKEENNKILK
+870 KKIKDGYNKILK
-882 VSSKIKNGIHGATG
+882 VSSKIKKGIHSTTG
-896 LFYYTGICVF
+896 LFYYTGICLF
-906 KKQIKLNTFF
+906 KKQIKLNMFF
-916 QKNKKIH
+916 QKNKKFH
-923 FNFPYNK
+923 LNFPYNK
-930 ETTYKINFNKKDNL
+930 EITYKINFNKKNNL
-944 FENVKLFL
+944 FENVKLSL
-952 NSIKFSSI
+952 NSIESNKFSSI
-960 SISKSFIQ
+960 SIPKSFIP
-968 NVQSKKQTN
+968 NVQLKKQTN
-977 LLQNL
+977 LLQIL
-982 IREIH
+982 IQEIN
-987 SYNKNDILS
+987 YKNDILS
-996 QQKNR
+996 IQKNR
-1001 KNISEILYLLYEFYK
+1001 KNVSDILYLLYEFYK
-1016 KEMVSYKRIPKIEYK
+1016 KEMVSYKETSEIEYK
-1031 VVNKVYSLLRSAKEQ
+1031 Q
-1046 KKDKK
+1046 DKK
-1051 YSILNDIYSLNT
+1051 YSILIDIYSLST
-1063 FLTLFYIKNHKYKFS
+1063 FLNLFYIKNNKYKFS
-1078 EIINF
+1078 EIVNY
-1083 NNLINYLCNI
+1083 NNLINCIYKISSNKRVQASAMPKPKLK
-1093 PTNLQTK
+1093 TK
-1100 FKSNLRKHS
+1100 
-1109 FCTLTSSFALSL
+1109 
-1121 AEQSEGARQRS
+1121 Q
-1132 EEVSKRRSKKDKILK
+1132 KDKIFK
-1147 IQSKN
+1147 IQSEN
-1152 VINLTKNCSNLNL
+1152 AINLTKNCSNLNLTL

-1200 KTSKNIYSSQF
+1200 KTANNIYYSQ
-1211 SDNYKKTK
+1211 SLK

-1224 EDWQMSLKKKMLK
+1224 EDWPSSLQKKILK

-1244 YSHLWS
+1244 YSHLWP

-1270 THIYYSYRKGSFY
+1270 IHIYYSYRKGSFY
-1283 NKSNKFSTKLDIL
+1283 NKSNKFSTKLDIV
-1296 SQIDDIFVSDSMI
+1296 SQIDEIFVSDSMNK
-1309 QGQRSTEDLKYKKIF
+1309 DLG
-1324 TLLQSEGA
+1324 S
-1332 KALSKR
+1332 R
-1338 EQPKTKD
+1338 
-1345 PYLKSYFGRQNANN
+1345 FG
-1359 QSFSLSFPLSLRFFA
+1359 SFSLYFNSLSS
-1374 PSHAGRLRR
+1374 SHLLSESERTR
-1383 SSKRKKKESSKSL
+1383 SEKRPKP
-1396 FAERIKEREAKII
+1396 KIT
-1409 KTTEFLSKINT
+1409 KTTEFLSKMNS

-1427 VKKLLSE
+1427 VKKLLFE

-1495 RKNVDPTS
+1495 RKNVEPTS

-1526 AASDLNRLYQRII
+1526 AASDLNRLYQKII

-1786 KNIKRFQKHNKDF
+1786 KNISAARLQPLIHKAKEQNSGNKSSQKSSEHDKNF
-1799 VNSPNQLLS
+1799 VNSPNQL
-1808 LHAEQSQFMIDKD
+1808 E
-1821 KDVEL
+1821 
-1826 CESASTHGAKSTAL
+1826 
-1840 CTHTK
+1840 

-1854 KKYNRFF
+1854 KEYKNFF

-1891 KGNIQ
+1891 NGKTQ
-1896 FANEPLSML
+1896 FANEPLSMI
-1905 EIRLTRYGIRDQIH
+1905 EIRLNRYGIHDQIH
-1919 SKSYKRIDKEENI
+1919 SKSYKRIDKKKNL

-1949 AQKCMLL
+1949 TQKCMFL

>member
-11 ENILLQKNQ
+11 EKISFQQNP

-38 GFFFIKK
+38 EFFFIRK
-45 KLKNQIST
+45 KLENQIST
-53 FGIANC
+53 
-59 LRLGVCTDQSQSM
+59 S
-72 INFGPSLHERAQT
+72 
-85 NATSKIDDKTRSS
+85 RSNH
-98 KYSIICS
+98 YSIICS
-105 AIKEQTNYFN
+105 ATKKQINHFN
-115 FCSPPSTFARSF
+115 DNS
-127 ASRERAKA
+127 
-135 MLAQEKA
+135 
-142 RKSYACA
+142 
-149 SNNLKLNNS
+149 KLNNS
-158 FTLQKNKVDY
+158 FTLQKNKVDSTP
-168 RVKIYNSTK
+168 RRFKIYNSTK
-177 SSTFS
+177 SATFS
-182 ESKIQLFGKADPRV
+182 HSFT
-196 NKIYSLVC
+196 
-204 MQVGFAEAAKEQLAL
+204 
-219 RAQAKLPFCAAPPEE
+219 E
-234 RTFANRRSEQK
+234 RTQTK
-245 KKEKKNYNLNFLKK
+245 VQKEKKNYNLNFLKK
-259 LNSFNFLFEKNATN
+259 LNCFNFLLKKNATN
-273 KWVNWVL
+273 KWVNG
-280 ESKIPKNNVNV
+280 VNDANF
-291 ESFNKIAPF
+291 ESFNKLGSMKRADA
-300 TSNSQ
+300 NKQ
-305 VQRSGLVNKVY
+305 LQRSG
-316 SLGRSAKEQKEE
+316 EE
-328 NLLSKNFYKSGYSKI
+328 NLLNKNLYKTGYSKL

-403 RDFECACGVRSKPIE
+403 KDFECACGVRSKPME
-418 LESFLNEN
+418 LESYLNEN
-426 QQKKRFFCMNC
+426 QQKKRFFCTNC

-447 RYQLGYIQLI
+447 RYQLGYINLI

-480 RSHLESIIY
+480 RSHLESIVY
-489 CTEAITLENLWKNS
+489 CTEAITLENLWKSS
-503 QTLGLD
+503 QMLGLD

-517 IWQKLLEEEKLITRK
+517 IWQKLLEEEKLLKRK
-532 HKETKKSHSIF
+532 HNEVSASRGAKAKLNRFSSSVLSLSTVQLAESKERGEFGIEDSEKASLGVGFAKEAKKIQKQLTSERDFTSASTKH
-543 TKGRTKNINFSI
+543 TKLNEQMQRS
-555 NYQLKQNKKR
+555 QLLLLQQKHR
-565 LNLMYLYTNN
+565 LNLMYLYINN
-575 KDLFYKTTNIMYD
+575 KDLFYKKNIMSD
-588 YIQNYLYKNKILS
+588 YIENSFYKTKILS

-613 KSLKLIYKKTFFQIL
+613 KSLKLIYKKTFFQVL
-628 ASSQSKTSKQ
+628 AFTNNTFLFSRSLQKIFFFKDLINKLDIYNSLSLSSFHISSLDSQSEFGIEDSKTAESDRRDNAKEQLQREKNFVLSQ
-638 SLRSTCAS
+638 SLIS
-646 IAFACSSSFALS
+646 S
-658 LFLSLLFREAK
+658 LFGIYDYSHNNKLHK
-669 ERRLRRTA
+669 EN
-677 CEGAK
+677 K
-682 ERSEG
+682 
-687 ARRRSEE
+687 
-694 RAKAERKNLHLKNQI
+694 KRKNFHLKNQI
-709 ISNIYEKKIMEFKD
+709 ISNIYEKEIVQFKD
-723 NFLVLAES
+723 SFLVFAES
-731 IFQIYFIKLY
+731 FFQIYFTKLY
-741 LKDKNFIIQIP
+741 LKDKTLIMQIP

-761 FFLLYCIQIQFH
+761 FFLFYCIQIQLN

-782 NLPKILSVNKKKKS
+782 NLPKIFPVRHRVRKTKS
-796 STFHPLRSFASAEP
+796 STS
-810 MKSSKSK
+810 
-817 VFTPQATSLI
+817 
-827 DDSKVLLNHTIKKE
+827 
-841 NKNNNNNLREHSFC
+841 NKNNQILSHSVQ
-855 TLSSKEASK
+855 
-864 SKIFHL
+864 
-870 KKIKEENNKILK
+870 KKIKKGNYKILK
-882 VSSKIKNGIHGATG
+882 VSSKIKKGINSVTG
-896 LFYYTGICVF
+896 LFYYTGICLF
-906 KKQIKLNTFF
+906 KKQIKLNMFF
-916 QKNKKIH
+916 QKNKKFH
-923 FNFPYNK
+923 LKYPYDN
-930 ETTYKINFNKKDNL
+930 EITYKINFNKKNNL
-944 FENVKLFL
+944 FENVKLAL
-952 NSIKFSSI
+952 NSIESFNTHHFTESI
-960 SISKSFIQ
+960 SHIGSAFASRAK
-968 NVQSKKQTN
+968 KTKKEREKQTN
-977 LLQNL
+977 LLQIL
-982 IREIH
+982 IQEIYH
-987 SYNKNDILS
+987 KNDILS
-996 QQKNR
+996 IQKNR
-1001 KNISEILYLLYEFYK
+1001 KNVSDILYLLYEFYK
-1016 KEMVSYKRIPKIEYK
+1016 KEMVFYKETTEIEYK
-1031 VVNKVYSLLRSAKEQ
+1031 Q
-1046 KKDKK
+1046 DKTC
-1051 YSILNDIYSLNT
+1051 SILSEIYGLST
-1063 FLTLFYIKNHKYKFS
+1063 FLNLFYIKNNKYKFS
-1078 EIINF
+1078 EIVKF
-1083 NNLINYLCNI
+1083 NNLINYFYKLSSNKKYKLMKKYNI
-1093 PTNLQTK
+1093 EDRALD
-1100 FKSNLRKHS
+1100 
-1109 FCTLTSSFALSL
+1109 SFAS
-1121 AEQSEGARQRS
+1121 AERLLRS
-1132 EEVSKRRSKKDKILK
+1132 EEANRIKKADATACEEVKESMHKSRRTQKDKIPK
-1147 IQSKN
+1147 IQFEN
-1152 VINLTKNCSNLNL
+1152 AINLTKNCSNLNFSL
-1165 NKKNTLNQRKKF
+1165 LRSRSESSSASRTDANAKKNTLNQRKRF

-1200 KTSKNIYSSQF
+1200 KTSNSIYYSQ
-1211 SDNYKKTK
+1211 SPKKK
-1219 ERQYK
+1219 QYK
-1224 EDWQMSLKKKMLK
+1224 EDWQSSLQKKMLK

-1283 NKSNKFSTKLDIL
+1283 NKSNKFSTKLEIV
-1296 SQIDDIFVSDSMI
+1296 SQIGFGKANEQDIFVSDSMNENF
-1309 QGQRSTEDLKYKKIF
+1309 RSRLGFSHLQPLQPF
-1324 TLLQSEGA
+1324 TSVLSLSAKLHGSAQSKPFA
-1332 KALSKR
+1332 SALSPRSAGELKQSNGETTHSY
-1338 EQPKTKD
+1338 EQRPKQKV
-1345 PYLKSYFGRQNANN
+1345 A
-1359 QSFSLSFPLSLRFFA
+1359 
-1374 PSHAGRLRR
+1374 
-1383 SSKRKKKESSKSL
+1383 
-1396 FAERIKEREAKII
+1396 
-1409 KTTEFLSKINT
+1409 KTTEFLSKINS
-1420 PVAGAAI
+1420 PLAGAAI

-1434 YTPSELKKMVKQH
+1434 YTPAELKKMVKQH

-1464 AIKKFDFVKI
+1464 AIKKLDFVKI

-1786 KNIKRFQKHNKDF
+1786 KNI
-1799 VNSPNQLLS
+1799 
-1808 LHAEQSQFMIDKD
+1808 
-1821 KDVEL
+1821 
-1826 CESASTHGAKSTAL
+1826 SASLFGSSAKPNALLASPKHRRANAKTA
-1840 CTHTK
+1840 
-1845 TNENLNIND
+1845 NSD
-1854 KKYNRFF
+1854 KKYKNFF

-1891 KGNIQ
+1891 NGKTQ
-1896 FANEPLSML
+1896 FANEPLSII
-1905 EIRLTRYGIRDQIH
+1905 EIRLNRYGIRDQIH
-1919 SKSYKRIDKEENI
+1919 SKSYKRIDKKENL

-1949 AQKCMLL
+1949 AQKCMFL